1 MAFLIDMPTVFMVC
15 SALTLVVGVCMALV
29 YATGKTYPGFGHW
42 TIGSIGLGVAFTV
55 FAYPEIF
62 PPVVVMVGGNL
73 CFALFG
79 MLNGRGLRAFAGL
92 PARNVP
98 ALAGLAC
105 IGLVAYDL
113 SLVHPSMFWRV
124 ATLTLV
130 LLPFYLECVWLVL
143 RERAFDYPIVRR
155 WLAAAF
161 GLFLAWSVV
170 RVLLMAIVEPNHQDI
185 INNPSI
191 IQAVTMVVSMT
202 VCVATA
208 IGFILLNFQRAA
220 ASLEKHQ
227 RRLAF
232 AIGATQDAIWERNL
246 ATGAIFFSPRWLEML
261 GLPADGTAMDV
272 DGWLARCH
280 PDDVA
285 VLRGRARA
293 ALEAK
298 EDRPFVAEFRMRHA
312 DGSWR
317 WIQTRGRVVQRDAAG
332 RPLTMSGTNSDI
344 TDQLRARERQSR
356 LESQLHQAQKME
368 ALGTLAGGIAH
379 DFNNILL
386 GIMGNVELAAMDAPE
401 GSRQAKLLANA
412 EQASRRARDL
422 IARIMTFS
430 RPQEPSRQPVALAA
444 IVQEVC
450 ALMRASLPA
459 QVTIEA
465 RVEPEVPPVNGD
477 PGQLHEVLMNLA
489 VNAGSAIGDRP
500 GRLEIG
506 LRHGPPVA
514 ELLSRYPDLKVA
526 SQVQLVVRDSGVG
539 MTPEVA
545 QRIFEPFYTTKGP
558 GQGSGLGLTMVH
570 RIVTDLN
577 GAITVVSAP
586 GRGTEMTVFLPAA
599 EELPAATGSPDE
611 VPLAAQSPLDTGHR
625 VLVIDDDPLV
635 LNVTAM
641 ALQRPG
647 WTVSAHA
654 QPLAALE
661 EFAKNPRAFAAVL
674 TDLTMPQK
682 SGLEVAREIRRQ
694 NLGVPIVVMT
704 GHLTGRAQAEG
715 AGIPNLRFIQKPF
728 EIDQLLALVGPQAPA
743 AGEMTG

>member
-1 MAFLIDMPTVFMVC
+1 MPTVFMVC

-29 YATGKTYPGFGHW
+29 YASGKTYPGFGHW
-42 TIGSIGLGVAFTV
+42 TIGSMGLGVAFTV

-98 ALAGLAC
+98 ALAGLVC
-105 IGLVAYDL
+105 IGLVAYEL
-113 SLVHPSMFWRV
+113 SLVHPTMFWRV
-124 ATLTLV
+124 TILTLV
-130 LLPFYLECVWLVL
+130 LLPFYLECVWLVV
-143 RERAFDYPIVRR
+143 RERAFEYPIVRR
-155 WLAAAF
+155 WLAASF
-161 GLFLAWSVV
+161 GLFLAWSVL
-170 RVLLMAIVEPNHQDI
+170 RVALMAIVEPDHQDI
-185 INNPSI
+185 INNPSV

-208 IGFILLNFQRAA
+208 IGFILLNFRRAT
-220 ASLEKHQ
+220 ASLEQHE

-246 ATGAIFFSPRWLEML
+246 ATGEVFFSPRWFEML
-261 GLPADGTAMDV
+261 GLPASGAAMDIG
-272 DGWLARCH
+272 GWLARCH

-317 WIQTRGRVVQRDAAG
+317 WIQTRGRVVQRDASG

-344 TDQLRARERQSR
+344 TDQLHARERQSR

-386 GIMGNVELAAMDAPE
+386 GIMGNVELAAMDAPA
-401 GSRQAKLLANA
+401 GGRQAKLLANA

-430 RPQEPSRQPVALAA
+430 RPHEPSRQPVALAA

-465 RVEPEVPPVNGD
+465 HVDPDVPPVNGD

-489 VNAGSAIGDRP
+489 VNAGSAVGDRP
-500 GRLEIG
+500 GRIEIG
-506 LRHGPPVA
+506 LRHAPPSA
-514 ELLSRYPDLKVA
+514 ELLGRYPDLKPA
-526 SQVQLVVRDSGVG
+526 PQVQLAVRDSGVG
-539 MTPEVA
+539 MAPDVA
-545 QRIFEPFYTTKGP
+545 ERIFEPFYTTKGP

-570 RIVTDLN
+570 RIITDLN
-577 GAITVVSAP
+577 GAVTVVSAP

-599 EELPAATGSPDE
+599 EEPATPPRNPDDTPAGGASPIGGDH
-611 VPLAAQSPLDTGHR
+611 G

-654 QPLAALE
+654 QPLAALD
-661 EFAKNPRAFAAVL
+661 EFARNPRAFSVVL
-674 TDLTMPQK
+674 TDLTMPQM
-682 SGLEVAREIRRQ
+682 SGLEVARDIRRR
-694 NLGVPIVVMT
+694 NPSVPIVVMT
-704 GHLTGRAQAEG
+704 GHLTSRAQAEG
-715 AGIPNLRFIQKPF
+715 AGIPHLRFIQKPF
-728 EIDQLLALVGPQAPA
+728 EIDRLLAMVGPQAPA
-743 AGEMTG
+743 ASEVLG

>member
-1 MAFLIDMPTVFMVC
+1 MPTVFMVC
-15 SALTLVVGVCMALV
+15 SALTLVVGLCMALV

-42 TIGSIGLGVAFTV
+42 TIGSMGLGVAFTV

-79 MLNGRGLRAFAGL
+79 MLNGRGLRAFAGR
-92 PARNVP
+92 PARNLP
-98 ALAGLAC
+98 ALAGLAG
-105 IGLVAYDL
+105 IGVIAYEL
-113 SLVHPSMFWRV
+113 SLVHPSLFWRV
-124 ATLTLV
+124 TLLTLL

-143 RERAFDYPIVRR
+143 SEPAFDYPIVRR

-161 GLFLAWSVV
+161 GLFLAWSVL
-170 RVLLMAIVEPNHQDI
+170 RVVLMAIVEPNHQDI
-185 INNPSI
+185 INNSSI

-208 IGFILLNFQRAA
+208 IGFILLNFRRAA
-220 ASLEKHQ
+220 ARLEQHE

-246 ATGAIFFSPRWLEML
+246 ATGEVFFSPRWFEML
-261 GLPADGTAMDV
+261 GLPGDGVPMDV

-293 ALEAK
+293 ALDAK

-317 WIQTRGRVVQRDAAG
+317 WIQTRGRVVQRDATG

-379 DFNNILL
+379 DFNNILF

-401 GSRQAKLLANA
+401 GGRQATLLANA

-444 IVQEVC
+444 IVQEVG

-465 RVEPEVPPVNGD
+465 RVDPDVPPVNGD
-477 PGQLHEVLMNLA
+477 PGQLHEALMNLA

-500 GRLEIG
+500 GRLEIR
-506 LRHGPPVA
+506 LRYGPPAA
-514 ELLSRYPDLKVA
+514 ELLGRYPDLKA
-526 SQVQLVVRDSGVG
+526 ANQVQLAVRDSGVG

-545 QRIFEPFYTTKGP
+545 ERIFEPFFTTKGP

-577 GAITVVSAP
+577 GAITVATAP
-586 GRGTEMTVFLPAA
+586 GRGTEMTIFLPAVEA
-599 EELPAATGSPDE
+599 RAATPPNPDDAPAAT
-611 VPLAAQSPLDTGHR
+611 QSPIGTDHG

-654 QPLAALE
+654 HPVAALA
-661 EFAKNPRAFAAVL
+661 EFAKNPRAFAVVL

-682 SGLEVAREIRRQ
+682 SGLDVARDIRRQ
-694 NLGVPIVVMT
+694 NPSVPIVVMT
-704 GHLTGRAQAEG
+704 GHLTSRAQAEG

-728 EIDQLLALVGPQAPA
+728 EIDRLLALVGPQSPA
-743 AGEMTG
+743 ANAVPG